1 MGTYEKHTF
10 YFILIRRKKNNYRR
24 PQAPVIP
31 AARINHQITAS
42 QVRLIGPAGENLG
55 VVTKEEALRQA
66 EAAGLDLVEVGAKAD
81 PPVAKIISF
90 DKYRYQQGKQARK
103 QKQTQKGGE
112 LRHMRITPRAASN
125 DLERKLRQVV
135 DFLKDGDKV
144 EIQLF
149 LKGREKA
156 NRDFAKGKLQA
167 FVEKISVPYA
177 VMTPIK
183 FVGRGFTVQ
192 VVGKK

>member
-1 MGTYEKHTF
+1 MRTQEKLF
-10 YFILIRRKKNNYRR
+10 LINLIRRKKNNYRR
-24 PQAPVIP
+24 PLPPVLP
-31 AARINHQITAS
+31 TARVNHQITAA

-55 VVTKEEALRQA
+55 VVTKEEALKA
-66 EAAGLDLVEVGAKAD
+66 AVAAGLDLVEVGAKAE

-90 DKYRYQQGKQARK
+90 DKYRYQQGKLARK

-112 LRHMRITPRAASN
+112 LRHMRITPRAATN
-125 DLERKLRQVV
+125 DLERKLGQVV
-135 DFLKDGDKV
+135 DFLKGGDKV

-156 NRDFAKGKLQA
+156 NRDFAKRKLQEFMA
-167 FVEKISVPYA
+167 KISTPYA
-177 VMTPIK
+177 VTMPIRYT
-183 FVGRGFTVQ
+183 GRGFTAQ